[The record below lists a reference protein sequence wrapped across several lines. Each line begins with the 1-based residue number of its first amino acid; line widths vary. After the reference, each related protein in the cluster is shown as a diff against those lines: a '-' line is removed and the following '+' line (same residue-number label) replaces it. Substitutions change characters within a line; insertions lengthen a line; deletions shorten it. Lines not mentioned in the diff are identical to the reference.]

1 MRRGLMIC
9 LAVCATLCAVAQRNR
24 IYVENF
30 EVAPGSSVVVPVM
43 LANQDTTRG
52 AQFNVTLPPGLR
64 FEEMNLTKYAERL
77 KFVYNKTLKDGVCNV
92 MIYQVGQ
99 ACFVPGDTAI
109 AEITLHADDT
119 FVGGGITLW
128 KCRGATMDNKSIIMD
143 GVTAVSSVP
152 MKAQG
157 GSFLDAAPADD

>member
-1 MRRGLMIC
+1 MKHC
-9 LAVCATLCAVAQRNR
+9 LIFFLARCVSLCAVAQRNR
-24 IYVENF
+24 IYVDDF
-30 EVAPGSSVVVPVM
+30 EVAPGSTVVVPVM

-64 FEEMNLTKYAERL
+64 FVEMNLTKYAERL

-92 MIYQVGQ
+92 MIYQVGP

-109 AEITLHADDT
+109 AEITLQAEDT
-119 FVGGGITLW
+119 FVGGGITMW
-128 KCRGATMDNKSIIMD
+128 KCRGATMDNRSIIMD
-143 GVTAVSSVP
+143 GVTAVASVP

-157 GSFLDAAPADD
+157 STFLDAGSADN